1 VLPDGTTQPRT
12 KGTPQGGVI
21 SPLLANLFLHYA
33 FDLWME
39 RNYSQLRFE
48 RYADDAI
55 VHCGSYGQA
64 QAVLKAIGERLGQC
78 GLELHPKKTRIVYCK
93 DYRRRGKHEHISF
106 DFLGYTFRPR
116 QAKSRWGKNFT
127 GFLPAISGQAAT
139 AIRATIRRWRISTSR
154 THQHLGDIARLAQLL
169 WPVQPGLLCG
179 AFRAL
184 FQPDPDWMGATE
196 V

>member
-1 VLPDGTTQPRT
+1 
-12 KGTPQGGVI
+12 
-21 SPLLANLFLHYA
+21 
-33 FDLWME
+33 M
-39 RNYSQLRFE
+39 
-48 RYADDAI
+48 
-55 VHCGSYGQA
+55 
-64 QAVLKAIGERLGQC
+64 LKAIGERLGQC